1 MGNEIQDTLP
11 GLEEFATRVSVFTW
25 EQRREISELSFEER
39 LAMSDDLHD
48 QYSRGEISDE
58 AFRDGVITF
67 LPEISFDDLSL
78 YQD

>member
-48 QYSRGEISDE
+48 QYSRGEISGE